1 MKCVIHTPPPPPSV
15 ENYLT
20 SFINLSF
27 TFFCLIICFINFN
40 VGIVE
45 SFVSRIP
52 EEIVKYV
59 ILVTGRPLYHK
70 KALSRQP

>member
-1 MKCVIHTPPPPPSV
+1 MKCVIHTPPSV
-15 ENYLT
+15 ENYLM

-27 TFFCLIICFINFN
+27 TFFFLIICLINFN

-59 ILVTGRPLYHK
+59 ILVARRPLYHK